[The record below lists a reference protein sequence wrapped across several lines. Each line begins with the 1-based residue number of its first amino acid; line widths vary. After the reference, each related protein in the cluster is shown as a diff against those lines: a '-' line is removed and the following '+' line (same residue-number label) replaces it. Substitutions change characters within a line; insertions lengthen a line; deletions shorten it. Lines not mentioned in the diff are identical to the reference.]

1 MKSLV
6 LLAALTAL
14 ALSAAGCGN
23 DGAVSAGPVSTG
35 TAGTP
40 PAEGSTVGGPSG
52 GVTTTTTDG
61 GGTPVS
67 RPVYEIWFT
76 RGDALELTHQ
86 LGEPTQGVLAGA
98 LTRLLAGPGAI
109 TGGTSSTAVPAGT
122 QLLGVDIDNGVATID
137 LSSEFE
143 SGGGSRS
150 MFMRLAQLVYTATQF
165 DTVKSVRLHLDGEP
179 VDVFSGEGIILDKP
193 LTRKDY
199 EELLPPIV
207 VETPVADDAVSSPLV
222 VSGSSNVFEANVTL
236 ILLDERGR
244 ELVRT
249 FTTATCG
256 TGCRGTFSK
265 ALTYDVDETQF
276 GTLIVQDDDADGD
289 GDPSYKV
296 EIQVRLEPS

>member
-1 MKSLV
+1 MKSLA
-6 LLAALTAL
+6 LLATLAAIALG
-14 ALSAAGCGN
+14 AAACGN
-23 DGAVSAGPVSTG
+23 EGAVSAGPVATAPTSTPD
-35 TAGTP
+35 TVALP
-40 PAEGSTVGGPSG
+40 PSTTTTS
-52 GVTTTTTDG
+52 TTTTDG

-67 RPVYEIWFT
+67 RPTYEIWFT

-109 TGGTSSTAVPAGT
+109 TNGTSSTAVPAGT
-122 QLLGVDIDNGVATID
+122 RLLGVDIDDGVATVD

-143 SGGGSRS
+143 SGGGSHS

-179 VDVFSGEGIILDKP
+179 VDVFSGEGIVLDKP

-199 EELLPPIV
+199 EEFLPPIV
-207 VETPVADDAVSSPLV
+207 VETPVPGDFASSPLV
-222 VSGSSNVFEANVTL
+222 VSGSSNVFEANMTL
-236 ILLDERGR
+236 ILLDANGK
-244 ELVRT
+244 ELIRT

-265 ALTYDVDETQF
+265 SLTYDVAKTQF

-296 EIQVRLEPS
+296 EIPLRLEP

>member
-1 MKSLV
+1 MKPLV
-6 LLAALTAL
+6 LVAALIAL

-23 DGAVSAGPVSTG
+23 NDAVSAGPAP
-35 TAGTP
+35 TAP
-40 PAEGSTVGGPSG
+40 PSQSDVGGTDAG
-52 GVTTTTTDG
+52 ATTTSTDEEGG
-61 GGTPVS
+61 GGTPAPTS
-67 RPVYEIWFT
+67 RPTYEVWFT

-86 LGEPTQGVLAGA
+86 LGEPTQAVLAGA
-98 LTRLLAGPGAI
+98 LTHLLAGPGAV
-109 TGGTSSTAVPAGT
+109 TGGTSSTAIPAGT
-122 QLLGVDIDNGVATID
+122 RLLGVDIDDGVATVD

-143 SGGGSRS
+143 SGGGSHS
-150 MFMRLAQLVYTATQF
+150 MFMRLAQVVYTATQF

-179 VDVFSGEGIILDKP
+179 VDVFSAEGIILDKP

-207 VETPVADDAVSSPLV
+207 VEEPIADAAVASPLV
-222 VSGSSNVFEANVTL
+222 VSGSANVFEANVTL
-236 ILLDERGR
+236 ILLDENGK

-265 ALTYDVDETQF
+265 ALTYDVSKTQF

-289 GDPSYKV
+289 GDPSYEV
-296 EIQVRLEPS
+296 RIPVRLEP

>member
-1 MKSLV
+1 MKPLV
-6 LLAALTAL
+6 LLAVLAAL
-14 ALSAAGCGN
+14 ALSAAGCG
-23 DGAVSAGPVSTG
+23 DEGAVSAGPVATG

-40 PAEGSTVGGPSG
+40 PADGSTVGGPSG
-52 GVTTTTTDG
+52 GVTTTTVNYG
-61 GGTPVS
+61 GPP
-67 RPVYEIWFT
+67 PVYEIWFT

-86 LGEPTQGVLAGA
+86 LGEPTPGVLAAA
-98 LTRLLAGPGAI
+98 LTRLLAGPGAV

-122 QLLGVDIDNGVATID
+122 RLLGVDIDKGVATVD

-179 VDVFSGEGIILDKP
+179 VDVFSGEGIVLDKP

-207 VETPVADDAVSSPLV
+207 VETPVADDFASSPLI

-236 ILLDERGR
+236 ILLDENGK
-244 ELVRT
+244 ELIRT

-256 TGCRGTFSK
+256 TGCRGRFNKT
-265 ALTYDVDETQF
+265 LTYDVDKTQF

-289 GDPSYKV
+289 GKPSYKV
-296 EIQVRLEPS
+296 EIPLRLEPS

>member
-1 MKSLV
+1 MKPLV
-6 LLAALTAL
+6 VLAVLTAL
-14 ALSAAGCGN
+14 AFSAAGCGN
-23 DGAVSAGPVSTG
+23 EGAVSAGPIATNPG
-35 TAGTP
+35 TTP
-40 PAEGSTVGGPSG
+40 DTVGSPPG
-52 GVTTTTTDG
+52 GTTTTDS
-61 GGTPVS
+61 GTPAPTT
-67 RPVYEIWFT
+67 RPVYEVWFT

-122 QLLGVDIDNGVATID
+122 RLLGVDIDNGVATVD

-179 VDVFSGEGIILDKP
+179 VDVFSGEGIVLDKP

-207 VETPVADDAVSSPLV
+207 VETPVADDFASSPLI

-236 ILLDERGR
+236 ILLDENGK
-244 ELVRT
+244 ELIRT

-256 TGCRGTFSK
+256 TGCRGRFNKT
-265 ALTYDVDETQF
+265 LTYDVDKTQF
-276 GTLIVQDDDADGD
+276 GTLVVQDDDADGD
-289 GDPSYKV
+289 GKPSFEV
-296 EIQVRLEPS
+296 RVPLRLEP